1 MILLE
6 INKPNP
12 VPEKD
17 LVANFEN
24 NLGNTSGFIPVPG
37 PFILTTAWPSF
48 FSEVRDIFPHLVNLR
63 ELLIRLEIT
72 SVILALSAYAN
83 I

>member
-1 MILLE
+1 MMLLE

-24 NLGNTSGFIPVPG
+24 NLGNISGFIHVPVS
-37 PFILTTAWPSF
+37 FILTIAWPSF
-48 FSEVRDIFPHLVNLR
+48 FPDVIDIFPDLVNLR
-63 ELLIRLEIT
+63 ELLIRLE
-72 SVILALSAYAN
+72 LLQR
-83 I
+83 